1 MPTLQQWMDALT
13 TPRSV
18 KIESSHVLLASIQA
32 KQVQQNA
39 LLQLDDAR
47 LGYQSLSYHRLPPF

>member
-39 LLQLDDAR
+39 LLQAKGHPPAFAEGAR
-47 LGYQSLSYHRLPPF
+47 